1 MRARRPLLAAAVV
14 AALSSLSMAASAQPT
29 ARTAAAA
36 SAAAGLAKA
45 PITLGAPGDWMEYDD
60 LTFTPA
66 AMPAS
71 AAFNVSETSI
81 ALGAPGDWT
90 EYDDLTFVPGAAEVG
105 AHRPAARAARGSED
119 MAGAAVQASAGASA
133 RSAAFKAPVPRDAPG
148 DWTEYDDL

>member
-29 ARTAAAA
+29 ARTAAA
-36 SAAAGLAKA
+36 
-45 PITLGAPGDWMEYDD
+45 
-60 LTFTPA
+60 
-66 AMPAS
+66 AS